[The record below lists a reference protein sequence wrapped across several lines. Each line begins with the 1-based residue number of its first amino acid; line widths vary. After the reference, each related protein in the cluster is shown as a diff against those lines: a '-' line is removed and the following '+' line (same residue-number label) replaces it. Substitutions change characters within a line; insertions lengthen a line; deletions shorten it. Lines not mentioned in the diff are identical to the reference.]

1 LSTTAANETDA
12 PGSPPRRVPAIPP
25 AGTLPRRIRLLIDA
39 DVANEVDDQYA
50 IALALLSPARIDLR
64 GIVAAHFGDRAGPA
78 GIEQSYEEAQ
88 RVLALVPPGV
98 AGPAGAVPLR
108 RGSHP
113 LRYGGEPSPSEG
125 VDLILEEA
133 GRATPD
139 DPLWLMGL
147 GPATDIASA
156 YLIDP
161 TIAQRVV
168 VLYHGRTRWPETCWN
183 FNVHNDVRAART
195 LFHSRLPLVL
205 FDTGTYLRQPM
216 AEAEARVAPHGALG
230 RYLTDIRR
238 RAPRWAAPEKGLF
251 DLGDAVL
258 LVEPALCEW
267 EEVAVPEVGWDLR
280 YDHHRTHGRML
291 RVYDV
296 DRKGTFD
303 LLERTLAAHTGT

>member
-1 LSTTAANETDA
+1 LSTTAANDRADETGA
-12 PGSPPRRVPAIPP
+12 PPRRLPVIPP
-25 AGTLPRRIRLLIDA
+25 SGALDRRIRLLIDA

-50 IALALLSPARIDLR
+50 IALALLSPQRIDLR

-88 RVLALVPPGV
+88 RVLALAPPDL
-98 AGPAGAVPLR
+98 AGGVPLR

-113 LRYGGEPSPSEG
+113 LRYGDEPSPSEG
-125 VDLILEEA
+125 VELILDEA
-133 GRATPD
+133 RRATPE

-156 YLIDP
+156 YLLDP
-161 TIAQRVV
+161 GIAERVV
-168 VLYHGRTRWPETCWN
+168 VLYHGRTRWPEKCWN

-195 LFHSRLPLVL
+195 LFHSRLPFVL

-230 RYLTDIRR
+230 RFLTDIRR

-267 EEVAVPEVGWDLR
+267 EEVAVPEVGWDLL
-280 YDHHRTHGRML
+280 YDHHRPHGRML

-296 DRKGTFD
+296 DRRGTFD
-303 LLERTLAAHTGT
+303 LLERTLAAHAGT

>member
-1 LSTTAANETDA
+1 MSTTAANDRADETGA
-12 PGSPPRRVPAIPP
+12 PPRRVPAIPP
-25 AGTLPRRIRLLIDA
+25 PGALDRRIRLLIDA

-50 IALALLSPARIDLR
+50 IALALLSPQRIDLR

-88 RVLALVPPGV
+88 RVLALAPPDL
-98 AGPAGAVPLR
+98 AGGVPLR

-113 LRYGGEPSPSEG
+113 LRYGDEPSPSEG
-125 VDLILEEA
+125 VDLILDEA
-133 GRATPD
+133 RRATPE

-156 YLIDP
+156 YLLDP
-161 TIAQRVV
+161 GIAERVV
-168 VLYHGRTRWPETCWN
+168 VLYHGRTRWPEKCWN

-195 LFHSRLPLVL
+195 LFHSRLPFVL

-230 RYLTDIRR
+230 RFLTDIRR

-258 LVEPALCEW
+258 LVEPSLCEW
-267 EEVAVPEVGWDLR
+267 EEVAVPGVGWDLL

-296 DRKGTFD
+296 DRRGTFD
-303 LLERTLAAHTGT
+303 LLERTLAAHAGT